1 MRRIVEV
8 DGDVEGT
15 LPQSID
21 LWACVLTVS
30 NASLCESPKR
40 LSEPPVHGNEFSV
53 LYLSMDHV
61 HAMNITDF
69 ALKKILDRTVLI
81 TA

>member
-1 MRRIVEV
+1 MSRAHY
-8 DGDVEGT
+8 
-15 LPQSID
+15 LSPD

-40 LSEPPVHGNEFSV
+40 LSEPPEHGNTFSV

-81 TA
+81 TTQYS